1 MTQPTDMQSL
11 IVDDEGSRIW
21 PYVDTTR
28 HRTWGVGHNLDAEPV
43 ADDVAALLNQAVLL
57 QFQHD
62 LDAVLA
68 VASTEP
74 WWPNLN
80 GPRQAAIAD
89 MLFNLGIGAIQTF
102 GTFFGYIGAQQWL
115 HAATDL
121 RATKVYRELPVR
133 YERLARMIEMGQ
145 WPT

>member
-21 PYVDTTR
+21 PYVDTAG
-28 HRTWGVGHNLDAEPV
+28 HRSWGVGHDLDAEPV
-43 ADDVAALLNQAVLL
+43 AADVAALLNQAVLL

-74 WWPNLN
+74 WWTSLN
-80 GPRQAAIAD
+80 DVRQASIAD
-89 MLFNLGIGAIQTF
+89 MLFNLGVRAIQTF
-102 GTFFGYIGAQQWL
+102 GTFFGYIAAQRWTD
-115 HAATDL
+115 AAADL
-121 RATKVYRELPVR
+121 RTTKVYRQLPTR
-133 YERLARMIEMGQ
+133 YERLATIIETGQ

>member
-21 PYVDTTR
+21 PYVDTAG
-28 HRTWGVGHNLDAEPV
+28 HRSWGVGHNLDAEPV
-43 ADDVAALLNQAVLL
+43 AADVAALLNQAVLL

-74 WWPNLN
+74 WWPSLN
-80 GPRQAAIAD
+80 DARQAAIAD
-89 MLFNLGIGAIQTF
+89 MLFNLGVGAIQTF
-102 GTFFGYIGAQQWL
+102 RTFFGYIAAQRWMD
-115 HAATDL
+115 AAADL
-121 RATKVYRELPVR
+121 RITKVYRELTVR
-133 YERLARMIEMGQ
+133 YERLARMIAMGQ